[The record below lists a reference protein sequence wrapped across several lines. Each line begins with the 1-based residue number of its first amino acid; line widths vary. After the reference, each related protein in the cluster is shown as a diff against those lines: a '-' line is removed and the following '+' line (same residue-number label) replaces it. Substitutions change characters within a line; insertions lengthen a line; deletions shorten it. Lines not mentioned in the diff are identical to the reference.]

1 MPADQK
7 AQYHD
12 YYTKYFTYYLATL
25 NQQAQAQNNKGQ
37 TINGNNQAR
46 ETPNSNPS
54 STQIETAPV
63 QPATLP
69 EDPAPQ
75 LPPEEEGGSEE
86 IDPLDAFMAE
96 NNEEAIKDLE
106 ESVVT
111 TKMDRLKEMNK
122 MKHTDIDSENLG
134 AQISKELGFSHTQA
148 SIYQNAPENEEIIDQ
163 EDGIDA
169 LFDENAKKLLK
180 RKLKS
185 MINQN
190 FTLIFRIFFFFSK
203 F

>member
-1 MPADQK
+1 
-7 AQYHD
+7 
-12 YYTKYFTYYLATL
+12 
-25 NQQAQAQNNKGQ
+25 
-37 TINGNNQAR
+37 
-46 ETPNSNPS
+46 
-54 STQIETAPV
+54 
-63 QPATLP
+63 
-69 EDPAPQ
+69 
-75 LPPEEEGGSEE
+75 
-86 IDPLDAFMAE
+86 MAE